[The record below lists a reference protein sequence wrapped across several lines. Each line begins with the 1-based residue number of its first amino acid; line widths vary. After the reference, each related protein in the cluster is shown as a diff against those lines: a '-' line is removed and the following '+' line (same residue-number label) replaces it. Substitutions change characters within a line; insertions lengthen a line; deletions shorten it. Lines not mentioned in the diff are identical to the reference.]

1 MDTMAAAIAHEVNR
15 PPITAMVTNANAAL
29 RWLTRTSPD
38 FDEARTS
45 LEHIVNDGR
54 RVNDVIGSIRSMFK
68 KDVHGRQLL
77 DANEIVREALNMVDL
92 NLDHEV
98 VVMTDLHNSLPQL
111 RADRGQLQQVFLN
124 LIMNSVE
131 AMSSITDRMRALRIR
146 SDIVPIHLVSWLQL
160 ENSGTGIEGR
170 NKDLI
175 FDPFFTTKSAG
186 TGIGLTICRSIVES
200 MAGVSGHQSISL
212 MEQSLR

>member
-1 MDTMAAAIAHEVNR
+1 
-15 PPITAMVTNANAAL
+15 
-29 RWLTRTSPD
+29 
-38 FDEARTS
+38 
-45 LEHIVNDGR
+45 
-54 RVNDVIGSIRSMFK
+54 MFK

-92 NLDHEV
+92 DLRNHEV

-146 SDIVPIHLVSWLQL
+146 SDIMPDSSGVVVAI
-160 ENSGTGIEGR
+160 EDSGTGIEGR

-200 MAGVSGHQSISL
+200 HGG
-212 MEQSLR
+212 SLRASVNKPHGAIFEVTLPSGEL